1 MANSRGPE
9 GKASMTVEGKMFGL
23 TFHEQWYVLG
33 KGDGFRVASY
43 IGDTQQ
49 GPYEGAFVFT
59 ETKDAL
65 SGGDGAK
72 KRYQVDAILAASGLD
87 PKKMAPIDN
96 TCPVRAQID
105 PCPVRHV
112 AMCSHERRRLPRVV
126 LRCVRRGMPPALAGR
141 RDDCGRFGGGG
152 FEGEA
157 RLEGRV

>member
-1 MANSRGPE
+1 M
-9 GKASMTVEGKMFGL
+9 
-23 TFHEQWYVLG
+23 LG
-33 KGDGFRVASY
+33 KGEGFRVVSY

-96 TCPVRAQID
+96 TCPVRK
-105 PCPVRHV
+105 
-112 AMCSHERRRLPRVV
+112 
-126 LRCVRRGMPPALAGR
+126 
-141 RDDCGRFGGGG
+141 
-152 FEGEA
+152 
-157 RLEGRV
+157 